1 MGIRRKQDNKEK
13 QQRKVNIMKE
23 IVVISGKGGT
33 GKTSIVAAFAALAGK
48 KVLADCDVDA
58 ADLHLVLNPR
68 IERREDFSGGKKAKI
83 REDEC
88 IACDRCIEEC
98 RFDAIQYPV
107 LGNGKTADTP
117 YIDPIF
123 CEGCAVCVRVCPV
136 EAISFEPVVNGE
148 WYTSSTN
155 YGPMVHA
162 RLGMAEGN
170 SGKLVTQIRREARE
184 IAEKDGLDYIIVDG
198 SPGIGCPVI
207 SSITGADLVLV
218 ITEPTLSGRHD
229 LLRVAQLTA
238 HFRIPTIVCV
248 NKWDLNPDI
257 TEQIEGEAQEH
268 GVKTAGRIRYDSA
281 ITEAQIMK
289 TSVVEY
295 TGGAVSGDITA
306 VWQNVL
312 YALG

>member
-1 MGIRRKQDNKEK
+1 
-13 QQRKVNIMKE
+13 MKE

-33 GKTSIVAAFAALAGK
+33 GKTSIVASFAALAGK

-68 IERREDFSGGKKAKI
+68 IKHQEDFSGSSKARI
-83 REDEC
+83 LEDKC
-88 IACDRCIEEC
+88 ISCNRCIEAC
-98 RFDAIQYPV
+98 RFDAIHYPV
-107 LGNGKTADTP
+107 TGNGETADTP
-117 YIDPIF
+117 SINPIF
-123 CEGCAVCVRVCPV
+123 CEGCGVCVRVCPA
-136 EAISFEPVVNGE
+136 EAISFGPAVNGE

-170 SGKLVTQIRREARE
+170 SGKLVTQIRQKARD
-184 IAEKDGLDYIIVDG
+184 IAVKDDLDYIIVDG

-207 SSITGADLVLV
+207 ASITGADLVLV
-218 ITEPTLSGRHD
+218 VTEPTLSGQHD
-229 LLRVAQLTA
+229 LLRVAELTA
-238 HFRIPTIVCV
+238 HFRIPTIVCI
-248 NKWDLNPDI
+248 NKWDINPDI
-257 TEQIEGEAQEH
+257 TEQIEGEAKEH

-289 TSVVEY
+289 TNIVEY
-295 TGGAVSGDITA
+295 TGGAVSGDIKA